1 MDSILFQI
9 KWHCIRICWNFFFF
23 FFYKT
28 EPCTFTLESKPFWTW
43 REAAVRLPF
52 PLTGF
57 SSCRGEQTL
66 NDWSLC
72 HLSGVWE
79 SFHCPWESLHFHTPH
94 WVGLRNY
101 YLLCQF
107 SPPSCWRPYSHSL
120 EKKESHLRLCPPPS
134 LWNPDPDVL
143 CREELPLLG
152 PLARRLQSLPVACA
166 CPTGSEDVVLLVLGP
181 GAWDCCCWYWANCW
195 RVSFS
200 CCWRTRMVLC
210 IPSTSSSSWMM
221 KSFSS
226 VQRRAKP
233 TLISLTI

>member
-1 MDSILFQI
+1 MTLYKNLLEIFL
-9 KWHCIRICWNFFFF
+9 

-28 EPCTFTLESKPFWTW
+28 EPCTFTLEAKPFWTW

-120 EKKESHLRLCPPPS
+120 EKKESHLRLCPCEIQTQTSSAGRNHHYLVCWPDDCS
-134 LWNPDPDVL
+134 LYLWP
-143 CREELPLLG
+143 
-152 PLARRLQSLPVACA
+152 LPVLQAQK
-166 CPTGSEDVVLLVLGP
+166 
-181 GAWDCCCWYWANCW
+181 
-195 RVSFS
+195 
-200 CCWRTRMVLC
+200 M
-210 IPSTSSSSWMM
+210 
-221 KSFSS
+221 
-226 VQRRAKP
+226 
-233 TLISLTI
+233 